1 MLLIRNRNPK
11 SFHLISKKRRFFFY
25 KYCSCRLFKIILHLL
40 LCTFIGRQD
49 ISQLLSLTKAK
60 PEPRPG
66 VNNWYQSKNKETK
79 EEEDG
84 MAHTDE
90 EVNVNSLWFTLIRP
104 IL

>member
-1 MLLIRNRNPK
+1 M
-11 SFHLISKKRRFFFY
+11 
-25 KYCSCRLFKIILHLL
+25 FKIILHLL

-90 EVNVNSLWFTLIRP
+90 EVNVNMVYIDTTHTVKWPREFANYSVYFNGLSQVS
-104 IL
+104 